1 MSCNTLTETQF
12 FSLVSTIAGKHGCLL
27 VDIDVD
33 KCIINIAGPPESEY
47 ACAVELEEI
56 LGQYTADP
64 HPSEFGAIENCLGLE
79 SIAT

>member
-33 KCIINIAGPPESEY
+33 KRIINIAGPSESEY

-56 LGQYTADP
+56 LGHYMAAP
-64 HPSEFGAIENCLGLE
+64 HPSEFGAIENYLGLE

>member
-12 FSLVSTIAGKHGCLL
+12 FSLVSTIASQHACRL

-33 KCIINIAGPPESEY
+33 KRIVNIAGPSESEY

-56 LGQYTADP
+56 LGQNTADP
-64 HPSEFGAIENCLGLE
+64 HPSEFGAIENYLGLA

>member
-1 MSCNTLTETQF
+1 MSCNALTETQF
-12 FSLVSTIAGKHGCLL
+12 FSLVSTIVSQHGCLL

-33 KCIINIAGPPESEY
+33 KRIVNITGPSESEY

-64 HPSEFGAIENCLGLE
+64 HHLEFGAIENYLGLE
-79 SIAT
+79 SFTI

>member
-1 MSCNTLTETQF
+1 MSSNALTETQF
-12 FSLVSTIAGKHGCLL
+12 FSLVSTIASQHGCRL

-33 KCIINIAGPPESEY
+33 KQIINIAGPSESEY

-64 HPSEFGAIENCLGLE
+64 HPSEFGAIENYLGLE
-79 SIAT
+79 NFTI

>member
-1 MSCNTLTETQF
+1 MSCNALTKTQF
-12 FSLVSTIAGKHGCLL
+12 FSLASTIASQHGCRL

-33 KCIINIAGPPESEY
+33 KRIINITGPSELEY

-64 HPSEFGAIENCLGLE
+64 HLSEFGAIENYLGLE
-79 SIAT
+79 NFTI

>member
-1 MSCNTLTETQF
+1 MSCNALTETQF
-12 FSLVSTIAGKHGCLL
+12 FSLVSTIASKHACRL

-33 KCIINIAGPPESEY
+33 KRIVNIAGPSESEY

-64 HPSEFGAIENCLGLE
+64 HPSMFGAIENYLGLA

>member
-12 FSLVSTIAGKHGCLL
+12 FSLVSTIASKHACRL

-33 KCIINIAGPPESEY
+33 KRIVNIVGPSESEY
-47 ACAVELEEI
+47 ACAVELDEI

-64 HPSEFGAIENCLGLE
+64 HLSEFGAIENYLGLA
-79 SIAT
+79 SIVI